1 MAVEEVCMKRNT
13 HWIRGKKER
22 KEGRMKETEGKG
34 LLGANDVED
43 LGRGKSRN
51 IMDNTYREA
60 YKANER

>member
-1 MAVEEVCMKRNT
+1 MKRNT